1 MDFNNIFDLFSKNS
15 CLMRNN
21 KTRQKSSSKDRRNF
35 DSTNQKKYRKKFRTN
50 SNSKKSTKRI
60 DDGSMRLN
68 QFLAH
73 AGICSRREADKLIE
87 AGVVKVNGESIIQMG
102 YRVQETDIVKFNGR
116 TLKSDKKKYLLLNK
130 PRNYSSRLD
139 HFGKKDSVF
148 ELIKGLTKEKI
159 LPVGRLNKNT
169 SGLLLFT
176 NDEKLS
182 SKLSHPK
189 NKIKKIYHIS
199 LNKVLKSLDL
209 KKIKDGLIIDG
220 EKIVVDTISYVVD
233 KDKSEVGVE
242 LKSNKRNIIS
252 KIFNHL
258 NYKVVRL
265 DLVFFGGLTKKDIP
279 RKTSRFLSDE
289 EINLLKRL

>member
-1 MDFNNIFDLFSKNS
+1 
-15 CLMRNN
+15 MRNKN
-21 KTRQKSSSKDRRNF
+21 NRQKSSDKNTRNF
-35 DSTNQKKYRKKFRTN
+35 ESSSAKKYGGNKFRPSPN
-50 SNSKKSTKRI
+50 NKKPSKRI

-73 AGICSRREADKLIE
+73 AGICSRREADQLIE
-87 AGVVKVNGESIIQMG
+87 AGIVSVNGKAITQMG
-102 YRVQETDIVKFNGR
+102 YRVQKTDIVKFNGR
-116 TLKSDKKKYLLLNK
+116 TLKSDKKRYLLLNK

-139 HFGKKDSVF
+139 DFGKKDSVF
-148 ELIKGLTKEKI
+148 ELVKGLCKEKI

-189 NKIKKIYHIS
+189 HDIKKIYHIS
-199 LNKVLKSLDL
+199 LNKVLQSLDL

-220 EKIVVDTISYVVD
+220 EKVIVDSISYVLD
-233 KDKSEVGVE
+233 KEKSEVGVE
-242 LKSNKRNIIS
+242 LKSNKRNIIT
-252 KIFNHL
+252 KIFDHL

-279 RKTSRFLSDE
+279 RKKSRFLSED

>member
-1 MDFNNIFDLFSKNS
+1 
-15 CLMRNN
+15 MRNR
-21 KTRQKSSSKDRRNF
+21 KTSKKSTHKNRRNF
-35 DSTNQKKYRKKFRTN
+35 DSATKKYGRKKFRI
-50 SNSKKSTKRI
+50 SNSKNPRNRV

-87 AGVVKVNGESIIQMG
+87 AGVVKVNGESITQMG
-102 YRVQETDIVKFNGR
+102 YRVQETDTVKFNGR
-116 TLKSDKKKYLLLNK
+116 TLKSDKKRYLLLNK

-139 HFGKKDSVF
+139 NFGKKDSVF
-148 ELIKGLTKEKI
+148 ELIKGATKEKI

-189 NKIKKIYHIS
+189 HKIKKIYHIS
-199 LNKVLKSLDL
+199 LNKVLQSLDL
-209 KKIKDGLIIDG
+209 KKIKDGLIIDN
-220 EKIVVDTISYVVD
+220 EKIVVDSISYVLD
-233 KDKSEVGVE
+233 KEKTEVGLE
-242 LKSNKRNIIS
+242 LKSNKRNIIT

-258 NYKVVRL
+258 NYKVLRL

-279 RKTSRFLSDE
+279 RKKSRFLSEE

>member
-1 MDFNNIFDLFSKNS
+1 
-15 CLMRNN
+15 MRNN
-21 KTRQKSSSKDRRNF
+21 KTRQKLSSKDKKNF
-35 DSTNQKKYRKKFRTN
+35 DSTVPKKYGRNKFRN
-50 SNSKKSTKRI
+50 KSNNKKPTKRI
-60 DDGSMRLN
+60 DVGSMRLN

-87 AGVVKVNGESIIQMG
+87 AGVVKVNGEFITQMG
-102 YRVQETDIVKFNGR
+102 FRVQETDIVKFNGR
-116 TLKSDKKKYLLLNK
+116 TIKSDKKRYLLLNK

-139 HFGKKDSVF
+139 DFGKKDSVF
-148 ELIKGLTKEKI
+148 ELIKGLSKEKI

-189 NKIKKIYHIS
+189 HEIKKIYHIS
-199 LNKVLKSLDL
+199 LNKVLQSLDL

-242 LKSNKRNIIS
+242 LKSNKRNIIT
-252 KIFNHL
+252 KIFDHL

-279 RKTSRFLSDE
+279 RKKSRFLSED